1 MSEAPRIQLLSPRL
15 ANQIAAGE
23 VVERPA
29 SVAKELLENSL
40 DAGSRRID
48 VEVEQGGIKLLR
60 VRDDGRGIPADD
72 LPLALARHATSKI
85 RELEDLERVMS
96 LGFRGEALASI
107 SSVARL
113 TMTSRTADAGEAW
126 QVETEGRD
134 MQPRVQPAAHPVGT
148 SVEVRDLFFNT
159 PARRKFLRA
168 EKTEF
173 DHLQEVIK
181 RLALARF
188 DVAFHLRHNG
198 KTIFALHEAR
208 DELAR
213 ARRVGAVCGQAFL
226 EQALPIE
233 VERNGLHLWGWV
245 GLPTFSRSQPD
256 LQYFYVNGRMVRDKL
271 VAHAVRQAYR
281 DVLYNGRH
289 PTFVL
294 FFEVDPAVVDV
305 NVHPTKHEV
314 RFRDSRMVHDF
325 LYGTLHRALG
335 EVRPDDQ
342 LAPPGATS
350 LTEPRPTGAAAGEF
364 GPQGEMRLAESVLE
378 SPAARVGWSGG
389 SSASGGSSG
398 YSAYTRPEAPPSLA
412 EAGGAYKAYFAPL
425 PAGEAPAAL
434 PESAQDIPPLGYA
447 LAQLKGIYILAENAH
462 GLVLVDM
469 HAAHE
474 RITYERLKVAMA
486 SEGLRGQPLL
496 VPESIAVSER
506 EADCAEEHSSWFQ
519 RLGFELQRLGPESL
533 AIRQIPALLKQAEA
547 TQLVRDVIADL
558 LEYGTSDRI
567 QAHLN
572 ELLGTMACHGA
583 EQLVQVRLDTVTGEL
598 ISVDSA
604 LIYRGMDIGTAKPS
618 RELLARYPHRLI
630 DIRDPAESYSA
641 AEFRA
646 DALAAM
652 AKATARGRIPLLV
665 GGTMLYYKALLEG
678 LADMPG
684 ADPEVRAAI
693 EAEAQAEGWEAL
705 HRQLAEVDPESAARI
720 HPNDPQ
726 RLMRALEVYRL
737 GGVSMSDLRRRQSA
751 EKADFDASG
760 RNQLPYT
767 VAQLAIAPEQR
778 QVLHARIAQRFR
790 QMLEQGFIAEVEAL
804 HARSDLHAGLPSIRA
819 VGYRQVWDYL
829 DGKLSYAEMTERGI
843 IATRQLAKRQFTWLR
858 SWSHLH
864 WMDSLAGDNLPRALK
879 YLKTVSILA

>member
-1 MSEAPRIQLLSPRL
+1 MSGEEEVVGQQSRIQLLSPRL

-29 SVAKELLENSL
+29 SVIKELLENSL
-40 DAGSRRID
+40 DSGARRIEVD
-48 VEVEQGGIKLLR
+48 VEQAGIKLLR
-60 VRDDGRGIPADD
+60 VRDDGGGIPADD

-113 TMTSRTADAGEAW
+113 TLTSRTRGAEQAW

-134 MQPRVQPAAHPVGT
+134 MAPRVQPAAHPVGT

-198 KTIFALHEAR
+198 KTMLTLHEAA
-208 DELAR
+208 DDLAR
-213 ARRVGAVCGQAFL
+213 ARRVSAVCGPAFL

-233 VERNGLHLWGWV
+233 IERNGLHLWGWV
-245 GLPTFSRSQPD
+245 GLPTFSRSQAD

-281 DVLYNGRH
+281 DVLFNGRH

-294 FFEVDPAVVDV
+294 FLEVDPAVVDV

-314 RFRDSRMVHDF
+314 RFRDGRMVHDF

-335 EVRPDDQ
+335 EVRPEDQ
-342 LAPPGATS
+342 LAAPAAVSTMV
-350 LTEPRPTGAAAGEF
+350 RPSGLAAGEF
-364 GPQGEMRLAESVLE
+364 GPQGEMGLAANLLERVPTESVWRSPGAGYQAPRPGPVL
-378 SPAARVGWSGG
+378 PAA
-389 SSASGGSSG
+389 
-398 YSAYTRPEAPPSLA
+398 EAQ
-412 EAGGAYKAYFAPL
+412 GAYREFFSPL
-425 PAGEAPAAL
+425 PTPALAAL
-434 PESAQDIPPLGYA
+434 PDSQGDIPPLGYA
-447 LAQLKGIYILAENAH
+447 LTQLKGIYILAENVQ

-496 VPESIAVSER
+496 VPESLAVSQR
-506 EADCAEEHSSWFQ
+506 EADCAEEHGSWFQ

-533 AIRQIPALLKQAEA
+533 AIRQVPALLKQAEA
-547 TQLVRDVIADL
+547 TQLVRDVLSDL

-583 EQLVQVRLDTVTGEL
+583 VRANRRLTLPEMN
-598 ISVDSA
+598 A
-604 LIYRGMDIGTAKPS
+604 LLRDMEHTERSGQCNHGRPTWTQMGMDDLDK
-618 RELLARYPHRLI
+618 LFL
-630 DIRDPAESYSA
+630 
-641 AEFRA
+641 
-646 DALAAM
+646 
-652 AKATARGRIPLLV
+652 RGR
-665 GGTMLYYKALLEG
+665 
-678 LADMPG
+678 
-684 ADPEVRAAI
+684 
-693 EAEAQAEGWEAL
+693 
-705 HRQLAEVDPESAARI
+705 
-720 HPNDPQ
+720 
-726 RLMRALEVYRL
+726 
-737 GGVSMSDLRRRQSA
+737 
-751 EKADFDASG
+751 
-760 RNQLPYT
+760 
-767 VAQLAIAPEQR
+767 
-778 QVLHARIAQRFR
+778 
-790 QMLEQGFIAEVEAL
+790 
-804 HARSDLHAGLPSIRA
+804 
-819 VGYRQVWDYL
+819 
-829 DGKLSYAEMTERGI
+829 
-843 IATRQLAKRQFTWLR
+843 
-858 SWSHLH
+858 
-864 WMDSLAGDNLPRALK
+864 
-879 YLKTVSILA
+879 